1 MTHTLELPE
10 NIERVLEAT
19 ARRRG
24 GGLDVLLLD
33 LVAREAASEESA
45 EAARLA
51 AVRRGRGMFK
61 GNGHETDD
69 FMRERREEGLQ
80 EMARD
85 RLTAARQN
93 ARALFSIPA
102 RCSLSCST
110 RPARTL

>member
-10 NIERVLEAT
+10 NVERVLEKK

-24 GGLDVLLLD
+24 VGLEVLLLE
-33 LVAREAASEESA
+33 LATREAASEEDA
-45 EAARLA
+45 ETARRE

-69 FMRERREEGLQ
+69 FMRERREEGLR

-85 RLTAARQN
+85 GLTLRDQ
-93 ARALFSIPA
+93 I
-102 RCSLSCST
+102 T
-110 RPARTL
+110 